1 MWALIPHLEF
11 LTCLAIAACVTPTDP
26 ILAQAVVGGRFA
38 TKHVPAHIRH
48 LLSAESGCNDGAAFP
63 FLCEHVLIVI
73 LSGAEAHLEY
83 AFYFRLQF
91 WPCI

>member
-1 MWALIPHLEF
+1 MWAIIPHLEF

-38 TKHVPAHIRH
+38 AKHVPAHIRH

-63 FLCEHVLIVI
+63 FLCEYDGTAFQLHPLMES
-73 LSGAEAHLEY
+73 LSPSS
-83 AFYFRLQF
+83 RLVSDSQYR
-91 WPCI
+91 